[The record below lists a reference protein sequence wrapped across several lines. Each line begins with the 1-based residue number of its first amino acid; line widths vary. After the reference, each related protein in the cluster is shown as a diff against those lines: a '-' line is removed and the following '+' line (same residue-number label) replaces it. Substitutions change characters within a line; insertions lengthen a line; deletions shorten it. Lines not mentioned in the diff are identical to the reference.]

1 MGYGDIAAVLCC
13 ARLHRRIFFARKK
26 GVRATPLAPMRFR
39 PAFAMATL
47 AAFATAL
54 SSTPAD
60 VASRAITALVQQPD
74 PPGGVSSLH
83 HLPDYGVAI
92 SFSAMYDAMAA
103 FPGQDWSPFLSARL
117 DAYAADPASVA
128 HAVLNNATV
137 PWGYSVG
144 DTTGLFPIAYLSRAL
159 HSNNTDPASAD
170 WTLALRVADRYV
182 LGWPLRLPDLTISRH
197 AGWGKEPDRNASF
210 LWQDDQFMGLALLSR
225 LSRQPAVPAESRAR
239 YRDFVAAQHAGF
251 AKRCQDAA
259 TGLYR
264 HGFNDATGDRSCCF
278 WGRANGW
285 VMMAHAEVA
294 LALAAAEPPH
304 AALPDV
310 LAVWRRHAAGLAA
323 VAPPAGAADAR
334 FHQVLDAPG
343 TFPETSVTAMACYSL
358 ATGVSAGFLDRAA
371 FDAPLRAAWAGV
383 AAAVPASGQV
393 EGICEGTGIGEN
405 VAFYQAR
412 KTLWNISSPGLG
424 AVFRCAVAMEAY
436 LSN

>member
-1 MGYGDIAAVLCC
+1 
-13 ARLHRRIFFARKK
+13 
-26 GVRATPLAPMRFR
+26 
-39 PAFAMATL
+39 MATL

-197 AGWGKEPDRNASF
+197 AGWGK
-210 LWQDDQFMGLALLSR
+210 
-225 LSRQPAVPAESRAR
+225 
-239 YRDFVAAQHAGF
+239 
-251 AKRCQDAA
+251 
-259 TGLYR
+259 
-264 HGFNDATGDRSCCF
+264 
-278 WGRANGW
+278 
-285 VMMAHAEVA
+285 
-294 LALAAAEPPH
+294 
-304 AALPDV
+304 
-310 LAVWRRHAAGLAA
+310 
-323 VAPPAGAADAR
+323 
-334 FHQVLDAPG
+334 
-343 TFPETSVTAMACYSL
+343 
-358 ATGVSAGFLDRAA
+358 
-371 FDAPLRAAWAGV
+371 
-383 AAAVPASGQV
+383 
-393 EGICEGTGIGEN
+393 
-405 VAFYQAR
+405 
-412 KTLWNISSPGLG
+412 
-424 AVFRCAVAMEAY
+424 
-436 LSN
+436 